1 MQSALQDHAAGLCD
15 VQPGDGRPDRAVATR
30 SALFRRPGLRDGIC
44 APPRLDQEDG
54 RAFRGQLS
62 HGEEPAERDRCAA
75 RQEHA
80 GSVSTRVRAGA
91 AFTRGHHGGGSAGET
106 GLTPGGT
113 TMSVETR
120 KVLEMLAA
128 GKITSEDA
136 ERLLDKLAAVRESA
150 EGRAPEN
157 QESCGATPVRKY
169 LRIVVNGDGKDV
181 NMRVP
186 LSFVRTG

>member
-1 MQSALQDHAAGLCD
+1 
-15 VQPGDGRPDRAVATR
+15 
-30 SALFRRPGLRDGIC
+30 
-44 APPRLDQEDG
+44 
-54 RAFRGQLS
+54 
-62 HGEEPAERDRCAA
+62 
-75 RQEHA
+75 
-80 GSVSTRVRAGA
+80 
-91 AFTRGHHGGGSAGET
+91 
-106 GLTPGGT
+106 
-113 TMSVETR
+113 MSVETR

-186 LSFVRTG
+186 LSFVRTGVGLMGVLPPRVAEKLSDKGFNLEALADLKGDELNEAFNALNIHIDSNDGKHVRIFCE